1 MLQEPSLEKGLKR
14 ICINVILQKTG
25 IMIKFFLNK
34 EVKMKKIFAFL
45 FYSFSLVFGMNFNQV
60 AEFSGSNFQNAAVSD
75 FNRDG
80 YIDIAVVKDNEIL
93 VFPGKKQSPYFNEP
107 IVTPVTGYFQYIT
120 VNDFNRD
127 GKPDIAVS
135 SHMYPEKMKVLLGNG
150 DGTFQQPSTYGAG
163 AYPNGITNADFNRD
177 GIDDIAVVSQ
187 DSSVFY
193 CYLGNGDGTF
203 NLASVN
209 PTSYV
214 SVDITSADFDNDGI
228 MDVAVTG
235 YFNGYLHIFKGKGD
249 GTFNEPINLSISSPW
264 AISKGDFNRDGK
276 IDLVVTNRSGSGMV
290 SVLIGKGDCTFE
302 SPAHYEVGGEPW
314 GVSVN
319 DFDGDGISDLAIACG
334 QGYEGYALKILKGK
348 GDGTFQSVFSRNFQS
363 IKGVVSEDF
372 NHDGKKDIAV
382 LCYDRIVILINTTEF
397 KISGTF
403 SEPVNYWV
411 TGQSPVD
418 VITYDFNNDGILDI
432 AVSVSTQD
440 GGNVLIYTG
449 KNDGTF
455 NSPVSYQFPAGFYP
469 QYLTTS
475 DFNRDGKPDIAV
487 SSSVNK
493 LGIMQNNGNGTF
505 TITTILLNYE
515 GVYAPFTN
523 IVSGDFNRDGKPDIA
538 LKSNHSTNSGILVL
552 LGGGDGTFTYSAFYP
567 LQKAGDLALCDFNK
581 DGIVDMGVT
590 RRYINGAFLFT
601 GKGDGTFYNSKYIS
615 SLYDPTGLV
624 FDDFNIDGNPDIA
637 FCDYQEPSKVSIWN
651 GDGNGNFALGTE
663 FNAGDY
669 LFDINCA
676 DFNRDGAD
684 DLIILNVPSSLP
696 GPKILLAFGNN
707 DGTFN
712 LADSYSNI
720 SGYPIALAIGD
731 FDRNGSIDTA
741 VLSGSYGESYL
752 NIFYNL
758 LIEKGDISGEGT
770 IDISDVILCL
780 RMAIELP
787 VEIGGTVYTSPY
799 PLWLVNRAKL
809 ADDGEPTITISD
821 VIKVLRK
828 AIGLD

>member
-1 MLQEPSLEKGLKR
+1 
-14 ICINVILQKTG
+14 
-25 IMIKFFLNK
+25 
-34 EVKMKKIFAFL
+34 
-45 FYSFSLVFGMNFNQV
+45 MNFNQV
-60 AEFSGSNFQNAAVSD
+60 AEFLGSNFQNAAVSD

-80 YIDIAVVKDNEIL
+80 CIDIAIVKSGEIL
-93 VFPGKKQSPYFNEP
+93 VFLGKKESPYFNEP
-107 IVTPVTGYFQYIT
+107 IVTTVTGYFQYIT

-135 SHMYPEKMKVLLGNG
+135 SYMFPEMMIVLLGNG
-150 DGTFQQPSTYGAG
+150 DGTFQEPSTYGAG
-163 AYPNGITNADFNRD
+163 AYPRGITNADFNRD
-177 GIDDIAVVSQ
+177 GIDDIVVVSQ

-209 PTSYV
+209 NTSYV

-228 MDVAVTG
+228 MDVAVTA
-235 YFNGYLHIFKGKGD
+235 YSNGYLHIFKGRGD
-249 GTFNEPINLSISSPW
+249 GTFNQLINIPISSPW

-276 IDLVVTNRSGSGMV
+276 IDLVVTNRCCSGMV

-302 SPAHYEVGGEPW
+302 SPANYQVGGEPW
-314 GVSVN
+314 GISVN

-334 QGYEGYALKILKGK
+334 QGYDGYVLKILKGK
-348 GDGTFQSVFSRNFQS
+348 GDGTFQSVLSRNFGN
-363 IKGVVSEDF
+363 IKNVISEDF

-382 LCYDRIVILINTTEF
+382 ICYERIVILINTTEF
-397 KISGTF
+397 KISGNF

-411 TGQSPVD
+411 TGDSPVD
-418 VITYDFNNDGILDI
+418 VITYDFNNDGILDM

-449 KNDGTF
+449 KNDGSF
-455 NSPVSYQFPAGFYP
+455 NNPTNYPFPAGFYP

-493 LGIMQNNGNGTF
+493 LGIMQNNGDGTF
-505 TITTILLNYE
+505 TVITHNLNYP
-515 GVYAPFTN
+515 GVYGPFQQ

-538 LKSNHSTNSGILVL
+538 LKSSHFTDAGILVL
-552 LGGGDGTFTYSAFYP
+552 FGRGDGTFSYSSFYSLP
-567 LQKAGDLALCDFNK
+567 KAGDVALCDFNK
-581 DGIVDMGVT
+581 DGILDMGVT
-590 RRYINGAFLFT
+590 RRYINGAFMFT
-601 GKGDGTFYNSKYIS
+601 GTGDGTFEVFWYIPL
-615 SLYDPTGLV
+615 LYDATGLV
-624 FDDFNIDGNPDIA
+624 FSDFNIDGNPDVA
-637 FCDYQEPSKVSIWN
+637 FCDFQESKVSIWN
-651 GDGNGNFALGTE
+651 GDGNGQFVPGNE
-663 FNAGDY
+663 FNAGY
-669 LFDINCA
+669 QPFDINCA

-684 DLIILNVPSSLP
+684 DLIILNVPSSFP

-731 FDRNGSIDTA
+731 FDRNGSIDIA

-758 LIEKGDISGEGT
+758 LIEKGDISGDGT

-780 RMAIELP
+780 RMTIELP
-787 VEIGGTVYTSPY
+787 VEIGGTIYNFPY
-799 PLWLVNRAKL
+799 PLLLINRAKL
-809 ADDGEPTITISD
+809 ADDGEPGITIFD